1 MNMKVYLYHRCS
13 TCKNALK
20 FIEKHDLKA
29 DVIEITETP
38 PTLTDL
44 KAMLTFQ
51 DGQLRK
57 LFNTSG
63 QLYREMGLSEKL
75 ETMPVEKAF
84 ALLQSNGML
93 VKRPFL
99 IAEDIGLVGFNETEW
114 ETLLKK

>member
-1 MNMKVYLYHRCS
+1 MKVYLYHKCS

-20 FIEKHDLKA
+20 FLTQNHLKA
-29 DVIEITETP
+29 SVIEITEQP
-38 PTLTDL
+38 PSLIEL
-44 KAMLTFQ
+44 HAMLGFQ

-75 ETMPVEKAF
+75 DQMPLEKALE
-84 ALLQSNGML
+84 LLHRNGML

-99 IAEDIGLVGFNETEW
+99 IAKDFGLVGFNEQKWIEQ
-114 ETLLKK
+114 LK